1 LLDGKIVVL
10 EWVIQLAGWL
20 AFMLGYS
27 GESESMFVPMPAGEN
42 VVRSVLT
49 THVFADFDHDTSDD
63 IRQLSEFCAV
73 V

>member
-1 LLDGKIVVL
+1 
-10 EWVIQLAGWL
+10 
-20 AFMLGYS
+20 
-27 GESESMFVPMPAGEN
+27 MFVPMPAGEN